1 MAVNQLAVI
10 NISMIFEATHLGE
23 ITKENKC
30 SMEVIQKV
38 SLNQSTTERVK
49 AAEQPATEA
58 KREQSL

>member
-10 NISMIFEATHLGE
+10 NISMIFEATHLDE

-30 SMEVIQKV
+30 RMEVIQKV
-38 SLNQSTTERVK
+38 SLNRSTTERVK
-49 AAEQPATEA
+49 EAEQPATEA